1 MILIGGNMSVI
12 LRPVDLDDKYT
23 LDSGQ
28 IFITGTQALVR
39 LPMMQWRLDQK
50 NGLTTAGFISGYRGS
65 PLGGFDQA
73 LWKAKSYLKD
83 HKIEFQPGINE
94 DLGATAVWG
103 SQQVHLSP
111 QAKVQGVF
119 GMWYGKGPGVDRTG
133 DVLKHANF
141 AGTAPHGGVLALA
154 GDDHACKSSTLPHQ
168 SEYAFVDAFIPTIH
182 PATVQDVLDLGL
194 YGWALSRY
202 AGVWVG
208 FKMLS
213 DTVDTAAS
221 VSVDLNRINIKIP
234 QDFDLPPKGLNLRWP
249 DAPLDQERRM
259 YDYKL
264 KAIPAFVR
272 ANSLDQK
279 VWSYPRA
286 RIGLISVGK
295 GYLELRQALTDL
307 GIDEAAAQLLGI
319 NLYKVVVSWPLEPQ
333 GIIEFCRGLDHVIVV
348 EEKRPLIENQLKDL
362 LYHLPADQRPQIY
375 GKFDPEGQPLLP
387 SVYELNSQKISA
399 CLARVWQSK
408 PGFDSYRDRFRHA
421 LENNQQKDTFEAK
434 LLRLPYY
441 CSGCPHNTSTTQL
454 PEGSRALAGIGCHY
468 MATWIDHRTTTF
480 TQMGGEGVPWIGAA
494 PFTDEKHIFANL
506 GDGTYYH
513 SGLLAIRAAVAAQV
527 NITYKILYNDAVAMT
542 GGQPVDGPL
551 TVGDITQQL
560 YAERI
565 RRIAV
570 ITDQPDKYPSDAN
583 FAPGV
588 TIHHRDDLQKVQEE
602 LKITPGTTV
611 LIYDQTCAAEKRRRR
626 KRGLMEDPNRRIFIN
641 QSVCEGCGDCGQK
654 SNCLSVIPVE
664 TEWGRKRSIDQSTCN
679 KDFSCV
685 NGFCPS
691 FVSVID
697 GKIKK
702 PKESQTPTELFEKL
716 PEPHPLTLSDTPYNI
731 FITGVGGTG
740 VTTIGSLLGM
750 AAHLEGKGCSIV
762 DMAGLA
768 QKGGAVVSHLKIAA
782 SPDKIHATRVASLG
796 ADLILGF
803 DLVVTASPEGLDKI
817 APGKTHVVVNAYQ
830 TITGHFTK
838 NPNYVFPE
846 SEMEQDIRTKV
857 GKGHVDFVKAQDLAT
872 NLMGDS
878 VMTNPLMVGYA
889 VQKGLIPLSPQSIVE
904 AIRLNGVAINENIR
918 AFNWGRLA
926 AEDLAT
932 VENIAHQN
940 KPVDE
945 DHILSESTEDMIQR
959 RVAFLTSYQNA
970 SYGQLYQETMTAVK
984 AKENTLGS
992 DRLTKI
998 IAQTLYRLMAYKDE
1012 YEVARLYTNGDFER
1026 RLQHQFEGPVKLK
1039 FHLAP
1044 PLISRRND
1052 KGELIKRTFG
1062 GWMIYVFKVI
1072 AKLKFLRGTAFDIFG
1087 YTSERRLERQ
1097 WIQDYLSAIKIIIS
1111 KVTPENFEAV
1121 CSLMALP
1128 QQIRGYG
1135 HVKEK
1140 AHNEIKKLWSKELSS
1155 WI

>member
-1 MILIGGNMSVI
+1 MTIT
-12 LRPVDLDDKYT
+12 LRTVDLDDKYT
-23 LDSGQ
+23 LDSGY
-28 IFITGTQALVR
+28 IFTTGTQALVR

-50 NGLTTAGFISGYRGS
+50 NGLNTAGFISGYRGS

-73 LWKAKSYLKD
+73 LWKAKPYLKN
-83 HKIEFQPGINE
+83 HHIEFQPGINE

-141 AGTAPHGGVLALA
+141 AGTSAFGGVLALA

-221 VSVDLNRINIKIP
+221 VAVDLDRINIRLP
-234 QDFDLPPKGLNLRWP
+234 QDFDMPHGGLSLRWP
-249 DAPLDQERRM
+249 DIPVEQERRM
-259 YDYKL
+259 HDFKM

-272 ANSLDQK
+272 ANNLDQK
-279 VWSYPRA
+279 IWNYPRA
-286 RIGLISVGK
+286 RIGLVAVGK
-295 GYLELRQALTDL
+295 GYLELRQALADL

-333 GIIEFCRGLDHVIVV
+333 GILEFCRGLDHVIVV
-348 EEKRPLIENQLKDL
+348 EEKRPLIENQLKEL
-362 LYHLPADQRPQIY
+362 LYHLPSDQRPRIF
-375 GKFDPEGQPLLP
+375 GKSDQNGQPLLP
-387 SVYELNSQKISA
+387 SVYELNSQKIAAS
-399 CLARVWQSK
+399 LAQVWRQTS
-408 PGFDSYRDRFRHA
+408 GFEPYQDRFTRA
-421 LENNQQKDTFEAK
+421 IDMETQKTTFEAK

-454 PEGSRALAGIGCHY
+454 PEGSRAVAGIGCHY

-494 PFTDEKHIFANL
+494 PFTDENHIFANL

-513 SGLLAIRAAVAAQV
+513 SGLLAIRAAVASGV

-551 TVGDITQQL
+551 SVGDITQQL
-560 YAERI
+560 YAERV
-565 RRIAV
+565 RRIAIV
-570 ITDQPDKYPSDAN
+570 TDQPDKYPKDAN

-588 TIHHRDDLQKVQEE
+588 TINHRHDLQKIQEE
-602 LKITPGTTV
+602 LKETPGTTA

-641 QSVCEGCGDCGQK
+641 ETVCEGCGDCSKK
-654 SNCLSVIPVE
+654 SNCLSVTPLE
-664 TEWGRKRSIDQSTCN
+664 TEWGRKRTIDQSTCN

-697 GKIKK
+697 GKIRK
-702 PKESQTPTELFEKL
+702 PEAATSPTALFEAL
-716 PEPHPLTLSDTPYNI
+716 PPSSVKELGEIPYNI

-740 VTTIGSLLGM
+740 VTTIGALLGM

-768 QKGGAVVSHLKIAA
+768 QKGGAVVSHLKIAK
-782 SPDKIHATRVASLG
+782 SPDKIHATRVASRG
-796 ADLILGF
+796 ADLLLGF
-803 DLVVTASPEGLDKI
+803 DIVVTAGQEGLDKI
-817 APGKTHVVVNAYQ
+817 TQGKTKVLVNSHQ

-838 NPNYVFPE
+838 NPDYVFPE
-846 SEMEQDIRTKV
+846 TAMENDIKSV
-857 GKGHVDFVKAQDLAT
+857 AGDANVEFIEAQDLAT

-878 VMTNPLMVGYA
+878 IMTNLFMVGYA
-889 VQKGLIPLSPQSIVE
+889 TQKGLIPLSSESIIE
-904 AIRLNGVAINENIR
+904 AIRLNGVSVTDNIL

-926 AEDLAT
+926 AVDILA
-932 VENIAHQN
+932 VQGLAHKD
-940 KPVDE
+940 KPVDP
-945 DHILSESTEDMIQR
+945 DHRQSESLGELIERRTRFLED
-959 RVAFLTSYQNA
+959 YQNR
-970 SYGQLYQETMTAVK
+970 SYADIYHTALEKVR
-984 AKENTLGS
+984 AREIDLGTEK
-992 DRLTKI
+992 LTRV

-1012 YEVARLYTNGDFER
+1012 YEVARLYTNGDFQR
-1026 RLQHQFEGPVKLK
+1026 RLAQQFDGPVKLK

-1044 PLISRRND
+1044 PLLARRNEN
-1052 KGELIKRTFG
+1052 GELQKMTFG
-1062 GWMIYVFKVI
+1062 GWIMPVFKI
-1072 AKLKFLRGTAFDIFG
+1072 LARLKFLRGTVLDIFS
-1087 YTSERRLERQ
+1087 YTAERKMERQ
-1097 WIQDYLSAIKIIIS
+1097 WVKDYLAAIESIVPT
-1111 KVTPENFEAV
+1111 VTHDNLDEICTF
-1121 CSLMALP
+1121 MALP

-1135 HVKEK
+1135 HVKEA
-1140 AHNEIKKLWSKELSS
+1140 AHSRIQKEWMSRQ
-1155 WI
+1155 

>member
-1 MILIGGNMSVI
+1 MSITLKKVN
-12 LRPVDLDDKYT
+12 LDDKYT
-23 LDSGQ
+23 LDTGH

-50 NGLTTAGFISGYRGS
+50 NALNTAGFISGYRGS

-73 LWKAKSYLKD
+73 LWKARPYLDNHHIK
-83 HKIEFQPGINE
+83 FQPGINE

-141 AGTAPHGGVLALA
+141 AGTSALGGVLALA

-221 VSVDLNRINIKIP
+221 VAVDLDRINIRLP
-234 QDFDLPPKGLNLRWP
+234 HDFDMPVGGLNLRWP
-249 DAPLDQERRM
+249 DIPVEQERRM
-259 YDYKL
+259 HDFKM

-272 ANSLDQK
+272 ANGLDQK
-279 VWSYPRA
+279 IWNYPRA
-286 RIGLISVGK
+286 RIGLVAVGK
-295 GYLELRQALTDL
+295 GYLELRQALADL

-319 NLYKVVVSWPLEPQ
+319 NLYKVVVSWPIEPQ
-333 GIIEFCRGLDHVIVV
+333 GILEFCRGLDHVIVV
-348 EEKRPLIENQLKDL
+348 EEKRPLIENQLKEL
-362 LYHLPADQRPQIY
+362 LYNLPADQRPRIF
-375 GKFDPEGQPLLP
+375 GKQDQHNQALLP
-387 SVYELNSQKISA
+387 SVYELNSQKIAA
-399 CLARVWQSK
+399 CLAQVWRDTS
-408 PGFDSYRDRFRHA
+408 GFEPYQDRFTRA
-421 LENNQQKDTFEAK
+421 IDLETQKATFDAK

-454 PEGSRALAGIGCHY
+454 PEGSRAVAGIGCHY

-494 PFTDEKHIFANL
+494 PFTDEQHIFANL

-513 SGLLAIRAAVAAQV
+513 SGLLAIRAAVASGV

-551 TVGDITQQL
+551 SVGDITQQL
-560 YAERI
+560 YAERV
-565 RRIAV
+565 RRIAIV
-570 ITDQPDKYPSDAN
+570 TDQPDKYPRDAN

-588 TIHHRDDLQKVQEE
+588 TINHRNDLQKIQEE
-602 LKITPGTTV
+602 LKATSGTTA

-641 QSVCEGCGDCGQK
+641 EAVCEGCGDCGKK

-664 TEWGRKRSIDQSTCN
+664 TEWGRKRAIDQSTCN

-691 FVSVID
+691 FVSIVD

-702 PKESQTPTELFEKL
+702 PEAAQSPAELFDAL
-716 PEPHPLTLSDTPYNI
+716 PTAPQIHLQDSPYTI

-740 VTTIGSLLGM
+740 VTTVGAILGM

-768 QKGGAVVSHLKIAA
+768 QKGGAVVSHLKIAK
-782 SPDKIHATRVASLG
+782 SPDKIHATRVASRS
-796 ADLILGF
+796 ADLLLGF
-803 DLVVTASPEGLDKI
+803 DLVVTAGQDGLDKI
-817 APGKTHVVVNAYQ
+817 TQGKTKVLVNTHQ

-838 NPNYVFPE
+838 NPDYVFPE
-846 SEMEQDIRTKV
+846 NAMEHDIKSV
-857 GKGHVDFVKAQDLAT
+857 AGSDHVEFIEAQDLAT

-878 VMTNPLMVGYA
+878 IMTNLFMVGYA
-889 VQKGLIPLSPQSIVE
+889 AQKGLIPLAPESIVE
-904 AIRLNGVAINENIR
+904 AIRLNAVSIADNTL

-926 AEDLAT
+926 AVDMST
-932 VENIAHQN
+932 VHSFANKD
-940 KPVDE
+940 KPVDP
-945 DHILSESTEDMIQR
+945 DHQISESIDDIISRRTKFLED
-959 RVAFLTSYQNA
+959 YQNKAYAERYHHALEKVRAHEA
-970 SYGQLYQETMTAVK
+970 S
-984 AKENTLGS
+984 LGS
-992 DRLTKI
+992 DRLTRTV
-998 IAQTLYRLMAYKDE
+998 AQTLYRLMAYKDE
-1012 YEVARLYTNGDFER
+1012 YEVARLYTNGDFQR
-1026 RLQHQFEGPVKLK
+1026 RLTQQFDGPVKLK

-1044 PLISRRND
+1044 PLLARRNE
-1052 KGELIKRTFG
+1052 KGELQKMTFG
-1062 GWMIYVFKVI
+1062 GWIMPVFKI
-1072 AKLKFLRGTAFDIFG
+1072 LARLKFLRGTAFDIFG
-1087 YTSERRLERQ
+1087 YTAERKIERQ
-1097 WIQDYLSAIKIIIS
+1097 WVKDYLDAIES
-1111 KVTPENFEAV
+1111 VTPTVTLENIDEICTF
-1121 CSLMALP
+1121 MALP

-1135 HVKEK
+1135 HVKEA
-1140 AHNEIKKLWSKELSS
+1140 AHERVKKEWVAQKGTGE
-1155 WI
+1155 

>member
-1 MILIGGNMSVI
+1 MTVT
-12 LRPVDLDDKYT
+12 LRTVDLDDKYT
-23 LDSGQ
+23 LDSGY
-28 IFITGTQALVR
+28 IFTTGTQALVR

-50 NGLTTAGFISGYRGS
+50 NGLNTAGFISGYRGS

-73 LWKAKSYLKD
+73 LWKAKPYLKN
-83 HKIEFQPGINE
+83 HHIEFQPGVNE

-141 AGTAPHGGVLALA
+141 AGTSAFGGVLALA

-221 VSVDLNRINIKIP
+221 VAVDLDRINIRLP
-234 QDFDLPPKGLNLRWP
+234 QDFDMPHGGLSLRWP
-249 DAPLDQERRM
+249 DIPVEQERRM
-259 YDYKL
+259 HDFKM

-272 ANSLDQK
+272 ANGLDQK
-279 VWSYPRA
+279 IWNYPRA
-286 RIGLISVGK
+286 RIGLVAVGK
-295 GYLELRQALTDL
+295 GYLELRQALADL

-333 GIIEFCRGLDHVIVV
+333 GILEFCRGLDHVIVV
-348 EEKRPLIENQLKDL
+348 EEKRPLIENQLKEL
-362 LYHLPADQRPQIY
+362 LYHLPADQRPRIF
-375 GKFDPEGQPLLP
+375 GKLDQNNQPLLP
-387 SVYELNSQKISA
+387 SIYELNSQKIA
-399 CLARVWQSK
+399 TGLAQVWRQM
-408 PGFDSYRDRFRHA
+408 PGFDPYQDRFA
-421 LENNQQKDTFEAK
+421 KAIETETQKATFEAK
-434 LLRLPYY
+434 LLRVPYY

-454 PEGSRALAGIGCHY
+454 PEGSRAVAGIGCHY

-513 SGLLAIRAAVAAQV
+513 SGLLAIRAAVASGV

-551 TVGDITQQL
+551 SVGDITQQL
-560 YAERI
+560 YAERV
-565 RRIAV
+565 RRIAIV
-570 ITDQPDKYPSDAN
+570 TDQPDKYPKDAN

-588 TIHHRDDLQKVQEE
+588 TINHRNDLQKIQEE
-602 LKITPGTTV
+602 LKATSGTTA

-626 KRGLMEDPNRRIFIN
+626 KRHLMEDPNRRIFIN
-641 QSVCEGCGDCGQK
+641 EAVCEGCGDCSKK
-654 SNCLSVIPVE
+654 SNCLSVTPLE
-664 TEWGRKRSIDQSTCN
+664 TEWGRKRVIDQSTCN

-697 GKIKK
+697 GKIRK
-702 PKESQTPTELFEKL
+702 PEAATSPTALFEAL
-716 PEPHPLTLSDTPYNI
+716 PSPIIKDLGDLPYNI

-740 VTTIGSLLGM
+740 VTTIGALLGM
-750 AAHLEGKGCSIV
+750 AAHLEEKGCSIV

-768 QKGGAVVSHLKIAA
+768 QKGGAVVSHLKIAK
-782 SPDKIHATRVASLG
+782 SPDKIHATRVASRG
-796 ADLILGF
+796 ADLLLGF
-803 DLVVTASPEGLDKI
+803 DIVVTAGQEGLDKI
-817 APGKTHVVVNAYQ
+817 TKDKTKVLVNSHQ

-838 NPNYVFPE
+838 NPDYVFPE
-846 SEMEQDIRTKV
+846 VAMENDIKSTAGEANV
-857 GKGHVDFVKAQDLAT
+857 EFIEAQDLAT

-878 VMTNPLMVGYA
+878 IMTNLFMVGYA
-889 VQKGLIPLSPQSIVE
+889 TQKGLIPLSSESILE
-904 AIRLNGVAINENIR
+904 AIRLNGVSVAENTL

-926 AEDLAT
+926 AVDLLT
-932 VENIAHQN
+932 VQGFAHKD
-940 KPVDE
+940 KPIDP
-945 DHILSESTEDMIQR
+945 DHRLSESVGETIERRTRFLED
-959 RVAFLTSYQNA
+959 YQNR
-970 SYGQLYQETMTAVK
+970 SYADIYHTALEK
-984 AKENTLGS
+984 ARAREVDLGS
-992 DRLTKI
+992 EKLTQV

-1012 YEVARLYTNGDFER
+1012 YEVARLYTNGDFQR
-1026 RLQHQFEGPVKLK
+1026 RLAQQFDGPVKLK

-1044 PLISRRND
+1044 PLLARRNE
-1052 KGELIKRTFG
+1052 KGELQKMTFG
-1062 GWMIYVFKVI
+1062 GWIMPVFKVL
-1072 AKLKFLRGTAFDIFG
+1072 ARLKFLRGTAFDIFG
-1087 YTSERRLERQ
+1087 YTAERKMERQ
-1097 WIQDYLSAIKIIIS
+1097 WVKDYLAAIES
-1111 KVTPENFEAV
+1111 VLPTVTPDTLDEV
-1121 CSLMALP
+1121 CEFMAIP

-1135 HVKEK
+1135 HVKEA
-1140 AHNEIKKLWSKELSS
+1140 AHHRLYQEWRSRK
-1155 WI
+1155 

>member
-1 MILIGGNMSVI
+1 MTIT
-12 LRPVDLDDKYT
+12 LRTVDLDDKYT
-23 LDSGQ
+23 LDSGY
-28 IFITGTQALVR
+28 IFTTGTQALVR

-50 NGLTTAGFISGYRGS
+50 NGLNTAGFISGYRGS

-73 LWKAKSYLKD
+73 LWKAKPYLKN
-83 HKIEFQPGINE
+83 HHIEFQPGINE

-141 AGTAPHGGVLALA
+141 AGTSAFGGVLALA

-168 SEYAFVDAFIPTIH
+168 SEYAFVDAFMPTIH

-221 VSVDLNRINIKIP
+221 VAVDLDRINIRLP
-234 QDFDLPPKGLNLRWP
+234 QDFDMPHGGLSLRWP
-249 DAPLDQERRM
+249 DIPVEQERRM
-259 YDYKL
+259 HDFKM

-272 ANSLDQK
+272 ANNLDQK
-279 VWSYPRA
+279 IWNYPRA
-286 RIGLISVGK
+286 RIGLVAVGK
-295 GYLELRQALTDL
+295 GYLELRQALADL

-333 GIIEFCRGLDHVIVV
+333 GILEFCRGLDHVIVV
-348 EEKRPLIENQLKDL
+348 EEKRPLIENQLKEL
-362 LYHLPADQRPQIY
+362 LYHLPSDQRPRIF
-375 GKFDPEGQPLLP
+375 GKSDQNGQPLLP
-387 SVYELNSQKISA
+387 SVYELNSQKIAAS
-399 CLARVWQSK
+399 LAQVWRQTS
-408 PGFDSYRDRFRHA
+408 GFEPYQDRFTRA
-421 LENNQQKDTFEAK
+421 IDMETQKTTFEAK

-454 PEGSRALAGIGCHY
+454 PEGSRAVAGIGCHY

-494 PFTDEKHIFANL
+494 PFTDENHIFANL

-513 SGLLAIRAAVAAQV
+513 SGLLAIRAAVASGV

-551 TVGDITQQL
+551 SVGDITQQL
-560 YAERI
+560 YAERV
-565 RRIAV
+565 RRIAIV
-570 ITDQPDKYPSDAN
+570 TDQPDKYPKDAN

-588 TIHHRDDLQKVQEE
+588 TINHRHDLQKIQEE
-602 LKITPGTTV
+602 LKSTPGTTA

-641 QSVCEGCGDCGQK
+641 EAVCEGCGDCSKK
-654 SNCLSVIPVE
+654 SNCLSVTPLE
-664 TEWGRKRSIDQSTCN
+664 TEWGRKRTIDQSTCN

-697 GKIKK
+697 GKIRK
-702 PKESQTPTELFEKL
+702 PEAATSPAALFEAL
-716 PEPHPLTLSDTPYNI
+716 PTSSVKELSEIPYNI

-740 VTTIGSLLGM
+740 VTTIGALLGM

-768 QKGGAVVSHLKIAA
+768 QKGGAVVSHLKIAK
-782 SPDKIHATRVASLG
+782 SPDKIHATRVASRG
-796 ADLILGF
+796 ADLLLGF
-803 DLVVTASPEGLDKI
+803 DIVVTAGQEGLDKI
-817 APGKTHVVVNAYQ
+817 TPGKTKILVNSHQ

-838 NPNYVFPE
+838 NPDYIFPE
-846 SEMEQDIRTKV
+846 TAMENDIKSV
-857 GKGHVDFVKAQDLAT
+857 AGDANVEFIEAQDLAT

-878 VMTNPLMVGYA
+878 IMTNLFMVGYA
-889 VQKGLIPLSPQSIVE
+889 TQKGLIPLSSESIIE
-904 AIRLNGVAINENIR
+904 AIRLNGVSVTDNIL
-918 AFNWGRLA
+918 AFNWGRLTA
-926 AEDLAT
+926 VDILT
-932 VENIAHQN
+932 VQGFAHKD
-940 KPVDE
+940 KPVDP
-945 DHILSESTEDMIQR
+945 DHRLSESLGELIERRTRFLED
-959 RVAFLTSYQNA
+959 YQNR
-970 SYGQLYQETMTAVK
+970 SYADIYHTALEKVR
-984 AKENTLGS
+984 AREIDLGTEK
-992 DRLTKI
+992 LTRV

-1012 YEVARLYTNGDFER
+1012 YEVARLYTNGDFQR
-1026 RLQHQFEGPVKLK
+1026 RLAQQFDGPVKLK

-1044 PLISRRND
+1044 PLLARRNE
-1052 KGELIKRTFG
+1052 KGELQKMTFG
-1062 GWMIYVFKVI
+1062 GWIMPVFKI
-1072 AKLKFLRGTAFDIFG
+1072 LARLKFLRGTVLDIFS
-1087 YTSERRLERQ
+1087 YTAERKMERQ
-1097 WIQDYLSAIKIIIS
+1097 WVKDYLAAIESIVPT
-1111 KVTPENFEAV
+1111 VTHDNLDEICTF
-1121 CSLMALP
+1121 MALP

-1135 HVKEK
+1135 HVKEA
-1140 AHNEIKKLWSKELSS
+1140 AHSRIQKEWMSRQ
-1155 WI
+1155 